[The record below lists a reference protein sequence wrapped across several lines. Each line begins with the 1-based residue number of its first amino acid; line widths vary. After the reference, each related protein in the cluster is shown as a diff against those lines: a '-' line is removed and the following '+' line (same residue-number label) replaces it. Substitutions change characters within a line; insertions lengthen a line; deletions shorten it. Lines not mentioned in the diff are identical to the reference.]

1 MYVANFRQHGWAWCP
16 GMEIAGQREA
26 VDAVC
31 PNKAVELVMRSLRFR
46 FDYFCVQK
54 CEMPAGGQRVW

>member
-1 MYVANFRQHGWAWCP
+1 MG
-16 GMEIAGQREA
+16 EA
-26 VDAVC
+26 VAMAGLRGSAAAVC

-54 CEMPAGGQRVW
+54 CEMAAG